1 MTRQDFLI
9 KWGVYALALL
19 PVWFCEVYILNR
31 IPVLGVIPMLLPLA
45 AVCVAV
51 LEGATAGAGF
61 GLFVGMLCDAVYF
74 NADGAMTVVVC
85 LIGVGAGALAQYVL
99 RQNLLGCLLCSL
111 LALMAIDMVRILT
124 RLFLWFLLA
133 LVVAGSLGA
142 DVSSV
147 IAMLS
152 VAGREILWSMVF
164 VFPVYALFLWVFRRV
179 PKKTVL

>member
-111 LALMAIDMVRILT
+111 LALAAMDGVRILT
-124 RLFLWFLLA
+124 RLFW
-133 LVVAGSLGA
+133 GDWELG
-142 DVSSV
+142 
-147 IAMLS
+147 AMLS
-152 VAGREILWSMVF
+152 LAGREILLSLIF
-164 VFPVYALFLWVFRRV
+164 VFPVYALFLWVYRRV

>member
-19 PVWFCEVYILNR
+19 PVWLCEAYVLNR
-31 IPVLGVIPMLLPLA
+31 FPVLGVIPMLLPLA

-61 GLFVGMLCDAVYF
+61 GLFVGVVCDAAYF
-74 NADGAMTVVVC
+74 NADGSFTIGLC
-85 LIGVGAGALAQYVL
+85 LIGLGAGVLAQYVL
-99 RQNLLGCLLCSL
+99 RQNLAGCLLCSL
-111 LALMAIDMVRILT
+111 AALAVIDAGRMLLR
-124 RLFLWFLLA
+124 LLA
-133 LVVAGSLGA
+133 GSAGLP
-142 DVSSV
+142 
-147 IAMLS
+147 AMLS
-152 VAGREILWSMVF
+152 LAGREILWSMVF